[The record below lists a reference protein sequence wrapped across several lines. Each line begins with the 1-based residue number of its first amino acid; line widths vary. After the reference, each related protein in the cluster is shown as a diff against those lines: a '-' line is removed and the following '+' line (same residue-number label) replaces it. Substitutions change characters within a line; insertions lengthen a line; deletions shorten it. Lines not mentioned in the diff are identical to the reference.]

1 MAFSASGMSA
11 PNVIDVYD
19 ATQLAIDTSLTTHK
33 VALFTN
39 SLAQDLTT
47 ETGYTSTNEIPNG
60 SGYTTGGVAVATPT
74 TTQSPSGTVKYDFDD
89 SQWTSS
95 TFSSV
100 RGARE
105 YADALAGNNIIV
117 DITFGADYAVVSG
130 TLTVQYAAG
139 GVLTQDVTP

>member
-95 TFSSV
+95 TFSNV